1 MSKISFGESLGFLD
15 HGYDFNGMIQ
25 AQRENFRYI
34 SIANN
39 FPLLD
44 TLTKRN
50 PLLRLFNKKPSMFF
64 SFSKR
69 VVAERLA
76 KAEATDMESQKE
88 KPSRQ
93 PDLLGSFIEAR
104 RHYPLMTEQRLV
116 HLSATNVLAGANNS
130 KFALSWVPTL
140 CGLLLDASYV

>member
-1 MSKISFGESLGFLD
+1 MSKISFGEPLGFLD
-15 HGYDFNGMIQ
+15 QGYDFNGMIQ

-50 PLLRLFNKKPSMFF
+50 PLLKLIRSKPSMFF

-69 VVAERLA
+69 VVSERLA
-76 KAEATDMESQKE
+76 KAEARDTESQKE

-93 PDLLGSFIEAR
+93 PDLLGSFIEVNTYEWKLYFHL
-104 RHYPLMTEQRLV
+104 RHHV
-116 HLSATNVLAGANNS
+116 LS
-130 KFALSWVPTL
+130 
-140 CGLLLDASYV
+140 Y